1 MNKLCTFDLSVQLN
15 PGVSIFCFELREL
28 YTTLLFGTK
37 KKSSLEDTHYT
48 DFLTLLTHLLI

>member
-37 KKSSLEDTHYT
+37 KNHPSKTPITQIS
-48 DFLTLLTHLLI
+48 